1 MTDLSFYKAP
11 SVVSGNHLIVGA
23 AGTGKTTKFVYGTI
37 LEEMK
42 EGRTFIVFGRKIE
55 APKTL
60 LETLKEEGYKIYEL
74 ESLTV
79 SGKLIQNEKVIV
91 FCDYIDTSENS
102 EVCLS
107 RLRSLIGECDTG
119 KLPSYRVPVT
129 VFIDELNKFGNWEKV
144 ERYLSNANQNK
155 NIRYVV
161 TTQNLDWYRQVKT
174 ADNGISYVDFTAIE
188 KLVRDCEKVS
198 AFQTFYPTKE
208 MLYEL
213 GRTEENIERL

>member
-42 EGRTFIVFGRKIE
+42 EGRTFIVFGRKAE
-55 APKTL
+55 APKAL

-74 ESLTV
+74 EALTV

-129 VFIDELNKFGNWEKV
+129 VFIDELNQFGNWRKV
-144 ERYLSNANQNK
+144 ARYLSNANCNE

-161 TTQNLDWYRQVKT
+161 TTQSLDWYRQIRIAGRDEDCIALQWLEELVSNFERIT
-174 ADNGISYVDFTAIE
+174 AFKLPHSTTKIVEIIE
-188 KLVRDCEKVS
+188 CMGHEV
-198 AFQTFYPTKE
+198 
-208 MLYEL
+208 
-213 GRTEENIERL
+213 ERL